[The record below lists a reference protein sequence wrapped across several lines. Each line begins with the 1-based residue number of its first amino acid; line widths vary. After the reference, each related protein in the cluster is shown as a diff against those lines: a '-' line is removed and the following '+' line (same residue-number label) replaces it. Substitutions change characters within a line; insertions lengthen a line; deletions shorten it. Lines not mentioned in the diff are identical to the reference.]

1 MKGKKETRVE
11 AADCITWIVIAGAS
25 VLFMRILWGLANPKP
40 NRLDDDL
47 DEWDFIAMIDDMEHG
62 DN

>member
-1 MKGKKETRVE
+1 ME

>member
-1 MKGKKETRVE
+1 MET
-11 AADCITWIVIAGAS
+11 ADCFTWIVITGAFA
-25 VLFMRILWGLANPKP
+25 LGLWITWGLAHPKP
-40 NRLDDDL
+40 NRFDDDL